1 MAVTLTATIE
11 AARLETR
18 LQVDGIPAG
27 ADTITIARTSPSG
40 NSAAVRG
47 ADNGPVTGPSMIFR
61 DWEAPLDIP
70 LSYTVTVY
78 DGTTIVGTA
87 TATITLAWG
96 ECEAWLVDLARPT
109 NSLPLVVESLHE
121 LDFAVAVGVHRVLNR
136 RAPVMTSL
144 PAWTPTSELIVLTG
158 TLLERD
164 QVRSLLGS
172 GYPFLLR
179 TTPEMGIGNIYFG
192 VTDFVEERFLSLGRQ
207 PERRFRVAVVQ
218 VERPDPGLFV
228 PTPPNT
234 YAQVNA
240 TWASYAEMLAAVG
253 TYDGLLYT
261 FPDSPD
267 ASPVIPWLPDDI

>member
-1 MAVTLTATIE
+1 MAVTLAATIE
-11 AARLETR
+11 TARYEVR

-27 ADTITIARTSPSG
+27 ADTLTISRTSPSG
-40 NSAAVRG
+40 NTAAVRG
-47 ADNGPVTGPSMIFR
+47 ADNSPVTGPSMVFR

-70 LSYTVTVY
+70 LNYTVTVY
-78 DGTTIVGTA
+78 DAATVVGTA
-87 TATITLAWG
+87 TATITVTWG

-109 NSLPLVVESLHE
+109 NSLALTVESLHE

-144 PAWTPTSELIVLTG
+144 PAWTPTSELIVLTD

-164 QVRSLLGS
+164 QVRSLLGA

-179 TTPEMGIGNIYFG
+179 TTPELGVGNIYFG
-192 VTDFVEERFLSLGRQ
+192 VTDFVEERFLSLGRAPQ
-207 PERRFRVAVVQ
+207 RRFRVAVVQ
-218 VERPDPGLFV
+218 VERPDPGLFA

-234 YAQVNA
+234 YAQVKA
-240 TWASYAEMLAAVG
+240 TWATYADMLAAVG

-261 FPDSPD
+261 FPAGTD